1 MDTKRVSS
9 LVKGNIATAEQSIY
23 ELRKKAALFLRAG
36 DMAEYDRILTTIAN
50 LQRTTGATKGRR
62 EEKDNDPTA

>member
-1 MDTKRVSS
+1 MDTKRVS
-9 LVKGNIATAEQSIY
+9 LVKGNIPTAEQSIY

-50 LQRTTGATKGRR
+50 LQRTTGAVKGHGKD
-62 EEKDNDPTA
+62 KDNARTA

>member
-1 MDTKRVSS
+1 MDTKRVS
-9 LVKGNIATAEQSIY
+9 LLNGNVATAEQSIY

-50 LQRTTGATKGRR
+50 LQRTTGAVKGHR
-62 EEKDNDPTA
+62 KDNTNDQH

>member
-1 MDTKRVSS
+1 MDTKRVS

-50 LQRTTGATKGRR
+50 LQRTTGAVKGYG
-62 EEKDNDPTA
+62 KDNTNDQH